1 MVLLNFSFTG
11 ENNTGSASFTL
22 TQEYKFK
29 NIFLKDIK
37 YDIRNEILEEE
48 IAKGTAGD
56 GLSGINTTITSAL
69 ALHMDFLDSKDCVT
83 YSLSDAIN
91 NTSVQTDSSDSL
103 NTAQNITGLLPFGYA
118 GKTSGNVSD
127 TATISHSYPYHLI
140 HNRPQTWA
148 SGKVVVFTLYYR
160 DVQVDGLIKD
170 WNLMSAVTDA
180 FSDINSIDITL
191 QLE

>member
-56 GLSGINTTITSAL
+56 GLSVINTTITSPL

-83 YSLSDAIN
+83 YSLSDAVN
-91 NTSVQTDSSDSL
+91 DTSALADASDSL
-103 NTAQNITGLLPFGYA
+103 NTAQNIVGLMPFGYA
-118 GKTSGNVSD
+118 GKTSANVSD
-127 TATISHSYPYHLI
+127 TATISHSYPYHLV

-148 SGKVVVFTLYYR
+148 VGKVVVFTLYYR
-160 DVQVDGLIKD
+160 DVQTDGLIKD

-180 FSDINSIDITL
+180 FSDINSIDISIE
-191 QLE
+191 LE